1 MRKTA
6 TSELTSPKIRKHQ
19 YFRVPAHVARRH
31 CLAGS
36 IDEPERRPLGRSIAL
51 GFLIAGW
58 RTRRGSNPLIN
69 RYSIFTTKRRDFSRI
84 MSFDSFPDYRS
95 ANQAEGGQT
104 PSADAESAVSGS
116 HKPRLPKKK
125 TTSGASWD
133 GRSDR
138 WLRFPRPA
146 CPEPSRTDGPEW
158 TFRRRF

>member
-6 TSELTSPKIRKHQ
+6 TSESREPVKLGKHQ
-19 YFRVPAHVARRH
+19 YFHVPAHVARRH
-31 CLAGS
+31 CLAGN
-36 IDEPERRPLGRSIAL
+36 IDEPNVAIEALDSVRFFNCRMADMEGVEPPSSFSCEIEGFRS
-51 GFLIAGW
+51 
-58 RTRRGSNPLIN
+58 N
-69 RYSIFTTKRRDFSRI
+69 
-84 MSFDSFPDYRS
+84 MSLDSFPDYRS

>member
-1 MRKTA
+1 MNLNA
-6 TSELTSPKIRKHQ
+6 
-19 YFRVPAHVARRH
+19 ARR
-31 CLAGS
+31 L
-36 IDEPERRPLGRSIAL
+36 RRCVP
-51 GFLIAGW
+51 GFSIAGW
-58 RTRRGSNPLIN
+58 RTWRELNPHPLS
-69 RYSIFTTKRRDFSRI
+69 RTRERDLAGHT
-84 MSFDSFPDYRS
+84 SFDSFPDYRS

-146 CPEPSRTDGPEW
+146 YPEPSRTDGPAW